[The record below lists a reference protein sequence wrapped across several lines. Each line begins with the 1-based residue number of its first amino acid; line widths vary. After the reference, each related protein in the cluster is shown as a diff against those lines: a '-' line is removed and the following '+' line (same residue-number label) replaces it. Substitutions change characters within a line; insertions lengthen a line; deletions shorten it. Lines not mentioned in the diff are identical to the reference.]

1 MKQRI
6 VRSALLFMVFLAGN
20 RGIIA
25 EGYMHFPNAFSINS
39 ANLNSL
45 THSVDSH
52 GTYSFA
58 EYWKVIEGRE
68 TPIDTNALR
77 DLKVKWVKGL
87 EIPKTSSSK
96 DRIIK
101 KTGFSLLYNESH
113 EQAEWVAYQ
122 LTKSETNSVFER
134 TDNFMVDPMVK
145 TGSAVAADYQGSG
158 YDRGHLA
165 PAGDMG
171 WSAASMTESFYY
183 SNLSPQLPAFNR
195 GIWKRLEEQV
205 RTWAIDYDTLYVVTG
220 PVLQMGLP
228 KIGPNEVSVP
238 GWYYKVILDYSEPGI
253 KGIGFVMPNQGSKLK
268 LQDYAVSID
277 SVERLTGLDF
287 FPLLDDLQE
296 RPIERTLCL
305 PCWDWGNASTGI
317 NNSTIHQNTGGI
329 PRPTTSTAVQCSG
342 ITQSGNRCKRM
353 TTNPSGRCYQ
363 H

>member
-183 SNLSPQLPAFNR
+183 SNMSPQLPAFNR

-238 GWYYKVILDYSEPGI
+238 DGTI
-253 KGIGFVMPNQGSKLK
+253 K
-268 LQDYAVSID
+268 
-277 SVERLTGLDF
+277 
-287 FPLLDDLQE
+287 
-296 RPIERTLCL
+296 
-305 PCWDWGNASTGI
+305 
-317 NNSTIHQNTGGI
+317 
-329 PRPTTSTAVQCSG
+329 
-342 ITQSGNRCKRM
+342 
-353 TTNPSGRCYQ
+353 
-363 H
+363 